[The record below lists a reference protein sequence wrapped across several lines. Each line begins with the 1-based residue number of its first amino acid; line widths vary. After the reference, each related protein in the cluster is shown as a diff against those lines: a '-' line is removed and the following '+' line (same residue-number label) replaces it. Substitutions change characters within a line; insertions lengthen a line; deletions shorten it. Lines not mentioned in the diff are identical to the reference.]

1 MPLGRDVVF
10 TVNTDEGEVIYK
22 TPVVEVNNQ
31 PLTEAASIALGDE
44 ITVEAEFINTT
55 PDKKGSY
62 VVLLAYK
69 DSYLK
74 GVAYSQYV
82 ADGTSPYTDTLT
94 ITKAADEAFVGAD
107 AVKAFVFDNISD
119 LKPLTDAFVAE

>member
-1 MPLGRDVVF
+1 MPLGRNVSF

-22 TPVVEVNNQ
+22 TPVVKCNNAI
-31 PLTEAASIALGDE
+31 LNSASDIALGDNL
-44 ITVEAEFINTT
+44 TVEAEFINTT
-55 PDKKGSY
+55 LDKKGSY

-74 GVAYSQYV
+74 GVEYAEYF
-82 ADGTSPYTDTLT
+82 ADSTSPYTDTLI
-94 ITKAADEAFVGAD
+94 ITKIADASFVGAD

-119 LKPLTDAFVAE
+119 LKPLTDAFVAQ